1 MAISNQKKEQIAEV
15 VIKILYS
22 RFESFPQDASG
33 NRNAPFHEAFLNAF
47 SDKFDEKVTDI
58 PFFISMSSWLH
69 GLNTTMGQ
77 TFFES
82 VAHILSD
89 GDKREFTSGAGRA
102 GVLQIT
108 SQQKKA
114 ASDIITKLSNSE
126 ATPNLDNSNSLL
138 FVPDTPPF
146 TNAIDFSA
154 DVFLETNDE
163 IIAIELKSV
172 KPNSGEMRGEKQKI
186 LEGKAALYRHYPGK
200 DIKFYIGFPFDPTT
214 DPNDPTSYDKVR
226 FTASII
232 NMDKYFDHREV
243 LLASELWDY
252 LSGDTSTMEQI
263 LSIINSIATPTF
275 MADFAFLC
283 DNSNRKIDKQRY
295 RQLLEKWHLAS
306 ELEVLDNQEAI
317 LEKIGTNKRLQKVYY
332 KSMFCSNKSYNKE
345 RALTLM
351 RLL

>member
-15 VIKILYS
+15 VIKILFS

-47 SDKFDEKVTDI
+47 SDKFVGKVTDI

-108 SQQKKA
+108 SQQKNA
-114 ASDIITKLSNSE
+114 ASDIITRLSNNG
-126 ATPNLDNSNSLL
+126 AIPNLAHCDSLL
-138 FVPDTPPF
+138 FIPDVPPL

-154 DVFLETNDE
+154 DVFLESDNE
-163 IIAIELKSV
+163 IVAIELKSV

-186 LEGKAALYRHYPGK
+186 LEGKAALYRRYPGK
-200 DIKFYIGFPFDPTT
+200 DIKFYIGFPFDPTN
-214 DPNDPTSYDKVR
+214 DPNDPTGYDKMR

-232 NMDKYFDHREV
+232 NMNKYFDHSEV
-243 LLASELWDY
+243 LLASELWNY

-263 LSIINSIATPTF
+263 LDIINDIATPTF
-275 MADFAFLC
+275 MDDFAFLSDNANRNI
-283 DNSNRKIDKQRY
+283 DNSRY
-295 RQLLEKWHLAS
+295 RQLLNSWHLMS
-306 ELEVLDNQEAI
+306 EIDILDNQEEI
-317 LEKIGTNKRLQKVYY
+317 LAMVGTDRRLQRVYN
-332 KSMFCSNKSYNKE
+332 KSMFCTDKSYNKE
-345 RALTLM
+345 RANTLM
-351 RLL
+351 ILI

>member
-1 MAISNQKKEQIAEV
+1 MAIANQKKEQIAEV

-126 ATPNLDNSNSLL
+126 AMPNLDSSNALL

-200 DIKFYIGFPFDPTT
+200 DIKFYIGFPFDPTN
-214 DPNDPTSYDKVR
+214 DPNAPTSYDKAR

-243 LLASELWDY
+243 LLASELWDF

-263 LSIINSIATPTF
+263 LSIINSIAAPTF
-275 MADFAFLC
+275 MVDFAFLC
-283 DNSNRKIDKQRY
+283 DNSNRNIDKQRY
-295 RQLLEKWHLAS
+295 RQLLETWHLVS

-317 LEKIGTNKRLQKVYY
+317 LEKVGTDRRLQKVFNT
-332 KSMFCSNKSYNKE
+332 SMFCSNKSYNKE

-351 RLL
+351 SLL

>member
-47 SDKFDEKVTDI
+47 SDEFIGKVTDI

-89 GDKREFTSGAGRA
+89 GDKKEFTSGAGRA
-102 GVLQIT
+102 GTLQIT
-108 SQQKKA
+108 SQQKNA
-114 ASDIITKLSNSE
+114 ASDIITRLSNNE
-126 ATPNLDNSNSLL
+126 AIPNLANCNSLL
-138 FVPDTPPF
+138 FVPDVLPL

-163 IIAIELKSV
+163 IVAIELKSV

-186 LEGKAALYRHYPGK
+186 LEGKAALYRRYPGK
-200 DIKFYIGFPFDPTT
+200 DIKFYIGFPFDPTN
-214 DPNDPTSYDKVR
+214 DPNSPTGYDKAR

-232 NMDKYFDHREV
+232 NMDKYFDHSEV

-263 LSIINSIATPTF
+263 LAIINDIATTTF
-275 MADFAFLC
+275 MDDFAFLR
-283 DNSNRKIDKQRY
+283 DNANRNIDNVRY
-295 RQLLEKWHLAS
+295 RQLLNTWHLMS
-306 ELEVLDNQEAI
+306 EIEILDNQNAI
-317 LEKIGTNKRLQKVYY
+317 LQAIRTNQRLQRVYN

-345 RALTLM
+345 RANTLM
-351 RLL
+351 SLI